1 MEISCTWVLVVL
13 LILYVILGAAIAVL
27 NRFIYID
34 NSKDYSFSR
43 DGFVNLLM
51 FLAESSG
58 ILIYSFLLCHSKRK
72 TIIQSAFQENENNSD
87 DDFEEEEK
95 ELSKIKKMGYLGLP
109 AILDLIASHFGNFAM
124 ILMPTT
130 SYIMIKELCL
140 VLITFLISKFIMKNK
155 HIWDHYIAI
164 FIAIGALFLVT
175 ISLFFGAN
183 ANYNQGKGDWCVS
196 LIGIEFVIVAAIFRS
211 SQFIFEQYC
220 MRKYLFHPFFFIGFE
235 GFIGLIFNIA
245 ICIGFYFIKC
255 NTKDGSIWADICLKD
270 EDGVLRLENIL
281 YTMKLV
287 FKNVIKV
294 VLVISSI
301 ICLGAYNIFGIC
313 INKYGGAMTRSVIEN
328 FKSVLV
334 WFFFWLFWDRNELK
348 EDWDWIALSGLFLVG
363 IAILIYFGP
372 FKIDEKITIRNRIK
386 AITLRI
392 ESENN
397 INASGRNS
405 VVPNEY

>member
-95 ELSKIKKMGYLGLP
+95 ELSNIKKMGYLGLP
-109 AILDLIASHFGNFAM
+109 AIL
-124 ILMPTT
+124 
-130 SYIMIKELCL
+130 
-140 VLITFLISKFIMKNK
+140 FLISKFIMKNK

-235 GFIGLIFNIA
+235 GVIGLIFNIA